1 MKHRLL
7 SLLLAGSLAMSGFS
21 AVPYVLNESFES
33 GIPASWSQDVMN
45 SLGGE
50 WRVDTLATNPAGAY
64 DGEKRVALRA
74 LGGNVGYC
82 VRLVTPELDLSQ
94 VNNPQLSFA
103 FAQVRRAGAYQD
115 TLSVY
120 FRSSSASEWIMI
132 RKYSDQQVGW
142 SHQVLDLPALAKSPT
157 CQFAF
162 EAKENGGY
170 GVVLDLVR
178 VYPKSQCADVV
189 LAAPTVGSNAARI
202 NWSANP
208 RLFEVILSATAIADL
223 ANYDTSAAVYHAN
236 NLSGTTGGVTITNL
250 DPQTHYFVYV
260 RTDCD
265 DNESGHTAWVSTDFT
280 TTIGIPFTPVL
291 ASIPS
296 AWEQK
301 KGDAAATVL
310 SSALS
315 DNTTSYKWQSTSNT
329 AVSGSAHLYAQS
341 AGTPSWLLTQAIDLS
356 NRAEESTVLLSF
368 RLALTAS
375 ATATTASTEAASTK
389 FHVYASAG
397 DGDSWQLV
405 RTIEGS
411 EISNTGS
418 SYNVTLDDYLETGA
432 VRLAFVAD
440 AQSSSAYIHLSD
452 VNLAESDGLC
462 LGLYGLKPSVA
473 PNSITLSWSKI
484 GLSATEVM
492 LSDVADFSHILQQQT
507 VSGITHT
514 FNGLNTSE
522 TYFVKVR
529 QDCEN
534 GDSLTLQLKTPCFPS
549 TITAENPYTEGFEAY
564 TGKAYNATDGVSPDC
579 WMVYADGNILPHV
592 TGLVGN
598 ASVDKYVYIHDGEK
612 ALTFSGSGNCYAV
625 LPSFTNE
632 LNSLRLSFW
641 SQMNNAKNGTLTL
654 GYIKDGDINMNTFT
668 AIETYTNNTNS
679 MVQHT
684 IDLSELP
691 AEAKYL
697 VFRWYHKSAAICS
710 IDDIELRLLPQC
722 RQVKEVAVSSDAMS
736 SELMFAG
743 GEAVDFDVL
752 VVTKRLNP
760 DTLTTTK
767 FTAFRDT
774 VDNDTVSLTGLAPMT
789 TYYVYVRPVCDEEES
804 IAWSNYVSF
813 TTGCGLIP
821 ITRDNPWVENFDNRP
836 LGSAGGDAPQCWEQI
851 PQNSTSP
858 YSYIYNSSN
867 YVKSGSQS
875 LYFGSSNTKAIY
887 DILPI
892 FDQPLNLLQIEFSYK
907 HESADKSGTL
917 SVGYVTDITDS
928 TSFVPVLDCPMS
940 TSWNTVEA
948 NFLSVPA
955 SVANTAR
962 IAFRYGASTASM
974 AYWMGIDDITVSL
987 IPTCHTI
994 GAVSLMSATATSATL
1009 RFDPTNASQYQVVVS
1024 SKPINPATFNLAS
1037 DTIVYNQLVSNTNPT
1052 ISSLESNTRYYA
1064 YVRGYCGGDDY
1075 STWSNE
1081 LMFKT
1086 LCTAISLDAFGTE
1099 DFRDAGSVDCWTF
1112 GFTSPGSSTNNAYA
1126 ERSSSNAYGA
1136 YLKLSKESVG
1146 AKNAAGVDTVY
1157 NDGAYAI
1164 TPELAVED
1172 IRNYQATFDAA
1183 TTSTSADNY
1192 KRLNVGILVDPN
1204 DLSGMSVLKTIE
1216 LHYAA
1221 DSTALKT
1228 YTVSF
1233 ANYEG
1238 DWMGTLGKY
1247 IIFQLNEPQKHD
1259 STNFV
1264 LIDNVTIEP
1273 VANCEQVIEMVVDSL
1288 EGVWA
1293 AISWENT
1300 GAASY
1305 EVMLSAINTRR
1316 PDTLSAPLALDT
1328 VAETHKLFENLTGN
1342 TPYYAYVR
1350 AFCAED
1356 TAKWSNA
1363 LAFRTT
1369 QTPVVAPYADD
1380 FESDLQWLLVNGT
1393 QVNRWE
1399 CGTAVHNGGTKS
1411 LYISNDNGLT
1421 NAYNDSTAAIVFAT
1435 KYFRIEKTG
1444 TYTFQYDWK
1453 ANGESSYDY
1462 LRVALVPAT
1471 EELIAGT
1478 TPGQFGTTSL
1488 PSTWIALDG
1497 GAKLNQ
1503 VTTWQTVTQDVKVP
1517 AGLYKVVFVWRNDL
1531 SRGTNPPVA
1540 IDNFSVD
1547 IVNCPKPAG
1556 LAATLTP
1563 GNGSIATLYWEKEGD
1578 EASKWVLEYAAD
1590 SLFTNPMDT
1599 TVSDTT
1605 VDLSGLTPETLYYAR
1620 LKAQCGDQAE
1630 SEWGDVFTFRPTD
1643 AYFLLLN
1650 DSVKTS
1656 TYIPIYGYYAEQN
1669 TEGQFIIPASDLAA
1683 LQWATIT
1690 DLTFYAQEHNVA
1702 WGSAQFEVYMSEVP
1716 ETTISA
1722 LYDWSTLEKV
1732 KTIGSLSVENNEMA
1746 VHLSTP
1752 YQYSGGNLLIGFKE
1766 PVVGTYS
1773 TVNWYGKTAQGASM
1787 GGYGTSISQRNFLP
1801 KMLINYIPGVQPTC
1815 PKVSGIAVDH
1825 IDADSARI
1833 AVRNQGAAGY
1843 HFVVATAQ
1851 IGIDSISATDL
1862 AKVIYNDSVMGDT
1875 VLHLNSLRPATPYYV
1890 YVRAICDG
1898 EHSVWSAPVAFIS
1911 ACMPISDMPYATSFE
1926 NESVGDVPVCWN
1938 VLSSSA
1944 SSSKYP
1950 SVAASYP
1957 HTGTKAFAWGVETSE
1972 DVLPPTTWV
1981 SLPEMEEDM
1990 SNLRLSFWYRSVPSY
2005 YICDSLIVGV
2015 MTNPNDSSTFVRL
2028 QGFRPTSTY
2037 QQAVIDLD
2045 AYTGIGK
2052 YIAFKRVVIGE
2063 EDYDYDWGYYTTY
2076 TPFVIDDVKV
2086 GLIPTCLP
2094 VEGVAV
2100 DSIGQ
2105 NSAHI
2110 SFHGT
2115 AGATYDVAVASA
2127 VLDMYHLSATDSALI
2142 AFSIDGTQ
2150 DTAVIVSGLQP
2161 ATTYYVYVRTH
2172 CADASVSEWTE
2183 AVSFATDCA
2192 PIAIDAT
2199 GWTEDFENVVGS
2211 AASGSGVVPP
2221 CWEASATGTYV
2232 PHVANS
2238 GSYGYY
2244 VHSGS
2249 QSLSFYGEGYCYAM
2263 LPEFANALNELQ
2275 ISFYMQ
2281 TESATYG
2288 ALTLGYITADDNHMS
2303 TFKAI
2308 ETYENHNGSMVLRET
2323 ELSAVPDSAARL
2335 VFRWYYSSQWSCC
2348 IDDITVSLLP
2358 ECKRVQNVA
2367 VGKIASTSAQ
2377 LTFTLNDASE
2387 YVVLLTTKDINP
2399 DTLST
2404 EALVAFR
2411 DTVSNDTVQ
2420 ISGLSASS
2428 TYYAYVR
2435 ALCGEGLSSTWSASP
2450 SFDTECDAIVV
2461 AEGAPWTENFESY
2474 ASGTFVANCWRNEHL
2489 SGAGSQLFSISTTS
2503 NGSNS
2508 THQLRLPDMTSG
2520 TMTLLTLPVFQLDAV
2535 DGYTFTLDVY
2545 RNTTSYPEEG
2555 LRIFASNASTLDTAA
2570 VELAFISR
2578 NYQTASTS
2586 GTTEI
2591 PAESVSN
2598 WYTYELSIPLEGLV
2612 HIFVRGESRYGS
2624 STYMD
2629 NFVVTKLP
2637 ECREVKNLKASDIT
2651 TSSAQIRFTKTPSP
2665 EYDFVVTTQAI
2676 KPDTLASV
2684 AASLIVYRDTID
2696 TMVVALSALQPS
2708 TDYYVYV
2715 QGLCTDTTA
2724 SEWASAS
2731 FMTRCL
2737 EEVPYVMNFDNTS
2750 DRKPLKGSSTE
2761 MIPSCWEGGYS
2772 SSSYTSYIQNNTTS
2786 ATYAYSAPSALRL
2799 YSGSSSNSYVVLP
2812 ELNASLD
2819 TLQLTFKAR
2828 AMYQGSTSMN
2838 NYATSTYAHSIKVGT
2853 MTNPDSIST
2862 FRLLETYV
2870 LDEVSSPTTSGDYW
2884 ENVTIYLQGAK
2895 GKYIALVS
2903 EFDKANY
2910 VWIDNLEVSKAPD
2923 CIAPSGISVVAKTD
2937 GADVKWNSTAHRF
2950 EVALGQPGFTLPG
2963 GADTIFT
2970 VENAKALHIS
2980 DLTSDTGYEF
2990 YVRAECAEDVF
3001 SDWSRVVS
3009 FTTSAGVP
3017 YADNFEEGNHWTLI
3031 NGTCTNK
3038 WAWGSATSST
3048 GSSSLYISD
3057 DNGASNQYT
3066 INSAAMVYATRQIY
3080 FEEGGYIF
3088 HYDWKAEGEVSSY
3101 GVYDYLRVALLPAN
3115 VVIPQAGTSLP
3126 TGFST
3131 STLPTGWIALDDGAL
3146 AGSSDWQNVTSS
3158 EIHLDAGTYT
3168 VVLAWRN
3175 DNSSGSNPPA
3185 AVDNFAIEKVACS
3198 APGAP
3203 RIASVTQNSAV
3214 VRWNATAPAY
3224 DVAVLQAEDTIMTQ
3238 YVAGKDSLVIENLSA
3253 STVYTV
3259 QLRAYCD
3266 EEEISRWS
3274 APATFATECGV
3285 VSSYPWAENFDAIT
3299 AVSGENVLP
3308 ICWNYINTSTYSSY
3322 SYYPTVIE
3330 DGSYS
3335 TYSKSS
3341 PNALRFYSSYSSY
3354 SSYDPQDQYAI
3365 LPQMSGLGN
3374 KRLTLYARAYSTS
3387 YDATFTVGVMTD
3399 PSNASTFVP
3408 VASFTPASTTYQK
3421 YVIPFYTYSGQG
3433 QYIAIKMEAANST
3446 NTTRGV
3452 YIDDL
3457 EVEEMDLNCLG
3468 VKDLVA
3474 SQVTENSVKLDFLF
3488 EDGLAHDAEVA
3499 ISRESA
3505 YDPSTALQTQ
3515 AISGNSYTFNI
3526 ALQDQSTYYLYA
3538 RQACGEGEY
3547 SAWEQIT
3554 LKTHFSYIHEEE
3566 FTSTTLPE
3574 GWQRYT
3580 GLVDD
3585 VLAGAADLQSTT
3597 SGWSLT
3603 EATTAIDAI
3612 HFKGNIWGTSWKYWV
3627 VSPAIT
3633 INAPADTIVALRF
3646 DAAYN
3651 KYNDLTTD
3659 PTIGDD
3665 DRFAVLVTTD
3675 DGQTWRKL
3683 SEWNNAGTGDHVLSE
3698 VPKEGQSQMISLTP
3712 YIGKSIRIAF
3722 YGESTASNADNDF
3735 HFGNI
3740 AITYATGKT
3749 FTAEICD
3756 GEDYVG
3762 TEPGN
3767 SFSIASDEYHIGEN
3781 VYDKYILA
3789 PKGSGLPDSI
3799 LVLHLTVHAMQTYED
3814 SVTLCEGEAYA
3825 DSVRGAY
3832 FNFTA
3837 QMGMTDRV
3845 AFVQNQYGCE
3855 DVVKLKVTVN
3865 PKQTVHIYDS
3875 IAQGDNYQWHGRV
3888 YMSATVAQF
3897 DTVSAVTGCDST
3909 VYLHLSVYQKP
3920 VDPEDQAVENI
3931 YAQSLIIAP
3940 NPVKAGEPIHILNSF
3955 AAEALKE
3962 ARIEIFSAAGALVY
3976 TQHGAEK
3983 PLILPGIP
3991 VSGLYT
3997 VRIIVGD
4004 EIFISSLLVH

>member
-1 MKHRLL
+1 MKQRLL
-7 SLLLAGSLAMSGFS
+7 SLLFATLVAVSGFS
-21 AVPYVLNESFES
+21 AVQYVLNESFES
-33 GIPASWSQDVMN
+33 GIPTSWSQEQMN
-45 SLGGE
+45 SLGGAWIE
-50 WRVDTLATNPAGAY
+50 DDLATNPAGAY

-74 LGGNVGYC
+74 SGGNVGYC
-82 VRLVTPELDLSQ
+82 VRLITPEMDLSQ
-94 VNNPQLSFA
+94 MNNPQLSFA
-103 FAQVRRAGAYQD
+103 FAQARRGGAYQD

-120 FRSSSASEWIMI
+120 FRTSSSSDWIMF
-132 RKYSDQQVGW
+132 RKYPDQQVTW
-142 SHQVLDLPALAKSPT
+142 SHQVLDLPAAAKSAT
-157 CQFAF
+157 CQLAF
-162 EAKENGGY
+162 EAKENGGH

-178 VYPKSQCADVV
+178 VYPKSQCTDAV
-189 LAAPTVGSNAARI
+189 LRDPTVGSNAVYI
-202 NWSANP
+202 NWDPNP
-208 RLFEVILSATAIADL
+208 RLFEVIVSTTAITDL
-223 ANYDTSAAVYHAN
+223 ANYDTSSAVYYSDSI
-236 NLSGTTGGVTITNL
+236 SGMMAGVAVTGLT
-250 DPQTHYFVYV
+250 PQTHYFVYV

-265 DNESGHTAWVSTDFT
+265 DNESGHTNWVSSDFT
-280 TTIGIPFTPVL
+280 TTIGVPYTPVL
-291 ASIPS
+291 SAIPS
-296 AWEQK
+296 SWEQK
-301 KGDAAATVL
+301 KGEVAATVL

-315 DNTTSYKWQSTSNT
+315 DNTSSYKWQASSNT
-329 AVSGSAHLYAQS
+329 TVLGSAHLYAQS
-341 AGTPSWLLTQAIDLS
+341 SGTPSWLLTQAIDLS
-356 NRAEESTVLLSF
+356 NIADGSSVLLSF

-375 ATATTASTEAASTK
+375 ATATTASTAAGTTK
-389 FHVYASAG
+389 FHVYAASAE
-397 DGDSWQLV
+397 GDSWHLV

-411 EISNTGS
+411 EISNTGTLF
-418 SYNVTLDDYLETGA
+418 NITLDEYIDAGA
-432 VRLAFVAD
+432 VRIAFVAD
-440 AQSSSAYIHLSD
+440 AQSSSAYLHLND
-452 VNLAESDGLC
+452 VSITESDGLC
-462 LGLYGLKPSVA
+462 LGLYGLVPSVA
-473 PNSITLSWSKI
+473 PNSITLSWTKI
-484 GLSATEVM
+484 GQSATIVT
-492 LSDVADFSHILQQQT
+492 LSDAADFSNVLQQQS
-507 VSGITHT
+507 VSGTTHT
-514 FNGLNTSE
+514 FSGLSTSE

-534 GDSLTLQLKTPCFPS
+534 GDSLSLQLKTPCFPS
-549 TITAENPYTEGFEAY
+549 TITADAPYTEGFEDY
-564 TGKAYNATDGVSPDC
+564 EGKAFDATDGVSPAC
-579 WMVYADGNILPHV
+579 WMTYADGTVLPHV
-592 TGLVGN
+592 IGAIGN
-598 ASVDKYVYIHDGEK
+598 KVKDRKVFVHDGEK
-612 ALTFSGSGNCYAV
+612 ALTFYGKDGNAYAV
-625 LPSFTNE
+625 LPGFTNDI
-632 LNSLRLSFW
+632 NSLRLSFW
-641 SQMNNAKNGTLTL
+641 SRMESATNGTLTL
-654 GYIKDGDINMNTFT
+654 GYIKDGDVNMNTFT
-668 AIETYTNNTNS
+668 AIKSFANNTGS
-679 MVQHT
+679 MTSHT
-684 IDLSELP
+684 LDLDEVSS
-691 AEAKYL
+691 EAKYL
-697 VFRWYHKSAAICS
+697 VFRWYYVGTAATTCC

-722 RQVKEVAVSSDAMS
+722 RQVKNVAVVPSTFS
-736 SELMFAG
+736 SELTFAG
-743 GEAVDFDVL
+743 GEAPHFDV
-752 VVTKRLNP
+752 VVTSKILNP
-760 DTLTTTK
+760 DTLTTSK
-767 FTAFRDT
+767 FVAFRDT
-774 VDNDTVSLTGLAPMT
+774 VDNDTVTLTGLAPMT
-789 TYYVYVRPVCDEEES
+789 TFYVYVRPVCDEEES

-813 TTGCGLIP
+813 TTPCAAVDISNGAF
-821 ITRDNPWVENFDNRP
+821 VENFNSLTSGIPNCWDNTEGTTTSSDYKWSYNASGHDGACLRFD
-836 LGSAGGDAPQCWEQI
+836 SYM
-851 PQNSTSP
+851 NSTDNTNYLATPSLILSKPSTLSFWWKNATGGPGKVLISTDGGVTRDTLKSDLESISAWTSYEIDLTP
-858 YSYIYNSSN
+858 YTGQVAIIYFLGISN
-867 YVKSGSQS
+867 YGYGEAY
-875 LYFGSSNTKAIY
+875 LY
-887 DILPI
+887 
-892 FDQPLNLLQIEFSYK
+892 
-907 HESADKSGTL
+907 
-917 SVGYVTDITDS
+917 
-928 TSFVPVLDCPMS
+928 LDDVV
-940 TSWNTVEA
+940 VEA
-948 NFLSVPA
+948 
-955 SVANTAR
+955 
-962 IAFRYGASTASM
+962 
-974 AYWMGIDDITVSL
+974 
-987 IPTCHTI
+987 IPTCYKM

-1037 DTIVYNQLVSNTNPT
+1037 DTIVYNQLVSTTNPT
-1052 ISSLESNTRYYA
+1052 IPSLVGNTRYYA
-1064 YVRGYCGGDDY
+1064 YVRGFCGGDDY

-1081 LMFKT
+1081 CTFKT

-1172 IRNYQATFDAA
+1172 LRDYQVTFDAV
-1183 TTSTSADNY
+1183 TTSNSSSNY
-1192 KRLNVGILVDPN
+1192 KRLNVGIVVDPN
-1204 DLSGMSVLKTIE
+1204 DLSGIDVIKTIE

-1221 DSTALKT
+1221 DTTELKT

-1233 ANYEG
+1233 ANAKG
-1238 DWMGTLGKY
+1238 DWLGTIGKY
-1247 IIFQLNEPQKHD
+1247 VVFQLSEPQKHD

-1328 VAETHKLFENLTGN
+1328 VAETHKLFANLTGN

-1380 FESDLQWLLVNGT
+1380 FESDLQWIFVNGS
-1393 QVNRWE
+1393 QENIWE
-1399 CGTAVHNGGTKS
+1399 LGTAAHNSGTKS
-1411 LYISNDNGLT
+1411 IYISNDGGVT

-1453 ANGESSYDY
+1453 ADGESSYDY

-1517 AGLYKVVFVWRNDL
+1517 AGLYKVVFVWRNDN
-1531 SRGTNPPVA
+1531 SRGDNPPAA

-1547 IVNCPKPAG
+1547 IVNCPKPTG

-1650 DSVKTS
+1650 DSTGTNSYV
-1656 TYIPIYGYYAEQN
+1656 PIYGTWVDNY
-1669 TEGQFIIPASDLAA
+1669 TRTQFVLPASQLTSI
-1683 LQWATIT
+1683 QWANISQ
-1690 DLTFYAQEHNVA
+1690 LTFFTNTVNQS
-1702 WGSAQFEVYMSEVP
+1702 WGNALFEVYMAEISDP
-1716 ETTISA
+1716 TITDFT
-1722 LYDWSTLEKV
+1722 DWTEMTKV
-1732 KTIGSLSVENNEMA
+1732 MNAGSLSVVGNEM
-1746 VHLSTP
+1746 VIHLDAP
-1752 YQYSGGNLLIGFKE
+1752 FQYEGGNLLIGFKQTAK
-1766 PVVGTYS
+1766 GTFKS
-1773 TVNWYGKTAQGASM
+1773 VNWYGVKANDGSVYCYTSSASDNGTATKNSF
-1787 GGYGTSISQRNFLP
+1787 SP
-1801 KMLINYIPGVQPTC
+1801 KMLINYIPGVAPTC

-1833 AVRNQGAAGY
+1833 AVRDQGAAGY

-1851 IGIDSISATDL
+1851 IGIDSISAADS
-1862 AKVIYNDSVMGDT
+1862 AKVVYNDSVMGDT
-1875 VLHLNSLRPATPYYV
+1875 VLLLNDLRPATPYYI
-1890 YVRAICDG
+1890 YVRALCDG

-1911 ACMPISDMPYATSFE
+1911 ACMPISDLPYTTSFE

-1957 HTGTKAFAWGVETSE
+1957 HTGTKAFAWGIETSE

-1981 SLPEMEEDM
+1981 SLPEMVEDM

-2045 AYTGIGK
+2045 AYTGTGK

-2063 EDYDYDWGYYTTY
+2063 EDYDYNWGYYTTY

-2110 SFHGT
+2110 RFHGT

-2127 VLDMYHLSATDSALI
+2127 VLDMYHLSAADSALI
-2142 AFSIDGTQ
+2142 AFSIDGMQ
-2150 DTAVIVSGLQP
+2150 DTAVVATLQP

-2192 PIAIDAT
+2192 PITIDAT
-2199 GWTEDFENVVGS
+2199 GWTEDFENVAGS

-2249 QSLSFYGEGYCYAM
+2249 QSLSFYGAGYCYAM
-2263 LPEFANALNELQ
+2263 LPEFENALNDLQ

-2281 TESATYG
+2281 TESATNG
-2288 ALTLGYITADDNHMS
+2288 ALTLGYITANDNHMS

-2377 LTFTLNDASE
+2377 LTFTRNDAPE
-2387 YVVLLTTKDINP
+2387 YVVLITTKDINP

-2435 ALCGEGLSSTWSASP
+2435 ALCGDGMSGNWSQAK
-2450 SFDTECDAIVV
+2450 SFTTDCDAIVV

-2591 PAESVSN
+2591 PAESASN

-2651 TSSAQIRFTKTPSP
+2651 PSSAQISFTKTPSP

-2696 TMVVALSALQPS
+2696 TTVVTLSGLQQAS
-2708 TDYYVYV
+2708 DYYIYV
-2715 QGLCTDTTA
+2715 QGLCSDSTA
-2724 SEWASAS
+2724 SAWASAS
-2731 FMTRCL
+2731 FATRCL
-2737 EEVPYVMNFDNTS
+2737 AAVPYVMNFDDTS
-2750 DRKPLKGSSTE
+2750 DRKPLRASSSTE

-2772 SSSYTSYIQNNTTS
+2772 SSSYTSYIQNNTNS

-2870 LDEVSSPTTSGDYW
+2870 LNEVSSPTTSGDYW

-2903 EFDKANY
+2903 EFDKSNY

-2923 CIAPSGISVVAKTD
+2923 CIAPSGISIAAKTD
-2937 GADVKWNSTAHRF
+2937 AADVEWGSIANRF
-2950 EVALGQPGFTLPG
+2950 EVAFGHAGFALPD

-2970 VENAKALHIS
+2970 VENAKELHIANLTADTQY
-2980 DLTSDTGYEF
+2980 DL
-2990 YVRAECAEDVF
+2990 YVRAECAEGLF
-3001 SDWSRVVS
+3001 SDWSRVAS
-3009 FTTSAGVP
+3009 FTTSASVP
-3017 YADNFEEGNHWTLI
+3017 FVDNFEEGNRWTLI

-3048 GSSSLYISD
+3048 GSSSLYISN
-3057 DNGASNQYT
+3057 DNGVSNQYT

-3088 HYDWKAEGEVSSY
+3088 SYDWKAVGEVSSY
-3101 GVYDYLRVALLPAN
+3101 GTIYDYLRVALLPAN
-3115 VVIPQAGTSLP
+3115 VVIPQAETSLP

-3175 DNSSGSNPPA
+3175 DDSNGSNPPA

-3203 RIASVTQNSAV
+3203 TIASITQNSAV
-3214 VRWNATAPAY
+3214 VRWNAQSRVGE
-3224 DVAVLQAEDTIMTQ
+3224 VALYLGEDPVDTFL
-3238 YVAGKDSLVIENLSA
+3238 VAGTDSLVLENLIHS
-3253 STVYTV
+3253 SSYTV
-3259 QLRAYCD
+3259 RLRAFCEDD
-3266 EEEISRWS
+3266 EVSNWS
-3274 APATFATECGV
+3274 APVAFTTECG
-3285 VSSYPWAENFDAIT
+3285 AIT
-3299 AVSGENVLP
+3299 ALP
-3308 ICWNYINTSTYSSY
+3308 WNEGFESMEMGSSSSPAPLCWDMINANQGTYPYIYVNNSSSY
-3322 SYYPTVIE
+3322 VKSGNQSLYFQSSSSV
-3330 DGSYS
+3330 DG
-3335 TYSKSS
+3335 
-3341 PNALRFYSSYSSY
+3341 F
-3354 SSYDPQDQYAI
+3354 AI
-3365 LPQMSGLGN
+3365 LPEFAQPANGMKVTFSYRNEGTSDSNG
-3374 KRLTLYARAYSTS
+3374 TLHFGYITNVANA
-3387 YDATFTVGVMTD
+3387 ATFVSLLTCPKTTSFSTVSVMTTSI
-3399 PSNASTFVP
+3399 PAAVASTARLAFRYEGGT
-3408 VASFTPASTTYQK
+3408 SSN
-3421 YVIPFYTYSGQG
+3421 FY
-3433 QYIAIKMEAANST
+3433 AA
-3446 NTTRGV
+3446 V
-3452 YIDDL
+3452 DDIL
-3457 EVEEMDLNCLG
+3457 VEELNLNCLG
-3468 VKDLVA
+3468 ITDLTA
-3474 SQVTENSVKLDFLF
+3474 SNVLPNGVQIDFLYA
-3488 EDGLAHDAEVA
+3488 DGQSHDAEVA

-3515 AISGNSYTFNI
+3515 AISGNSYTFN
-3526 ALQDQSTYYLYA
+3526 LQLEDQSTYYIYA
-3538 RQACGEGEY
+3538 RQSCGDGEY
-3547 SAWEQIT
+3547 SGWQQIT
-3554 LKTHFSYIHEEE
+3554 VKTHFSSIYEEE

-3580 GLVDD
+3580 GLVDN
-3585 VLAGAADLQSTT
+3585 VLAGTEQLQPST
-3597 SGWSLT
+3597 SGWQLVD
-3603 EATTAIDAI
+3603 ATPAIDAI
-3612 HFKGNIWGTSWKYWV
+3612 HFKGNIWGASWKYWV

-3665 DRFAVLVTTD
+3665 DRFAVLVSTD
-3675 DGQTWRKL
+3675 NGQTWRKL

-3740 AITYATGKT
+3740 AITYAVGKT

-3756 GEDYVG
+3756 GSDYVG

-3767 SFSIASDEYHIGEN
+3767 TFSVTADEYRVGKN
-3781 VYDKYILA
+3781 VYDKYIFA
-3789 PKGSGLPDSI
+3789 PKGSGLQDSI
-3799 LVLHLTVHAMQTYED
+3799 LALHLTVHGIQTYED

-3837 QMGMTDRV
+3837 QVGMSDRV

-3865 PKQTVHIYDS
+3865 PKQEEHIYDS
-3875 IAQGDNYQWHGRV
+3875 IAQGDNYVWHGKT
-3888 YMSATVAQF
+3888 YMSATVDRF
-3897 DTVSAVTGCDST
+3897 DTVSVVTGCDST
-3909 VYLHLSVYQKP
+3909 VYLHLSVYIKP
-3920 VDPEDQAVENI
+3920 DPQEAVEHI

-3940 NPVKAGEPIHILNSF
+3940 NPVKAGEPIRILNSF
-3955 AAEALKE
+3955 SEANLAEVKV
-3962 ARIEIFSAAGALVY
+3962 EIFSASGALVY
-3976 TQHGAEK
+3976 TQKGVEK
-3983 PLILPGIP
+3983 PFILPGIP
-3991 VSGLYT
+3991 TSGLYT
-3997 VRIIVGD
+3997 VRVIAGD